1 VKNLTPIAFVIALVL
16 AATPALPHRGGATV
30 PVEQTRSSP
39 TLLNAFA
46 PAVQPASRST
56 VRIRGDGHDIAL
68 GTVVRRDGLIVT
80 KASELTGPDIRVVL
94 HDGRHLVA
102 HVVGVSREHDLALLR
117 VGATDLAAIAWA
129 DEGDGAVGSWVAS
142 CGMGPTPLAVG
153 VVSVA
158 RRAIPSG
165 GGLLG
170 VYLEQ
175 VEGGLRIVSVADGSS
190 AERAGLLAEDVIVA
204 IDDEPITTREL
215 FTRGLRQRGAGAQVG
230 LTIRRGHEQLSLT
243 ALLAAR
249 AIGSNPRSDF
259 QNRLGGPLSIRN
271 AGFPSVIQHDTVL
284 RPSDCGGPVVTVEGK
299 ALGINIARAGRTE
312 TYALPADVV
321 IQVVEQLLDEA
332 QREG

>member
-1 VKNLTPIAFVIALVL
+1 
-16 AATPALPHRGGATV
+16 
-30 PVEQTRSSP
+30 
-39 TLLNAFA
+39 
-46 PAVQPASRST
+46 
-56 VRIRGDGHDIAL
+56 
-68 GTVVRRDGLIVT
+68 
-80 KASELTGPDIRVVL
+80 
-94 HDGRHLVA
+94 
-102 HVVGVSREHDLALLR
+102 
-117 VGATDLAAIAWA
+117 
-129 DEGDGAVGSWVAS
+129 
-142 CGMGPTPLAVG
+142 